1 MDFKLWH
8 QLLRETVYWQ
18 EINHDMAYDIL
29 HRTAV
34 AWAHDQTY
42 YLQSGPERV
51 DLTKLYEQYKL
62 VNILKGNDHGQEVS
76 SENC

>member
-8 QLLRETVYWQ
+8 TVLTEAVYWQ
-18 EINHDMAYDIL
+18 DINEHLAREIL

-42 YLQSGPERV
+42 YMQGVERV
-51 DLTKLYEQYKL
+51 DLTKLYEQCKL
-62 VNILKGNDHGQEVS
+62 IETIKGHHHGQEITS
-76 SENC
+76 DNC

>member
-18 EINHDMAYDIL
+18 DITPDMAYDIL
-29 HRTAV
+29 QRTAV

-62 VNILKGNDHGQEVS
+62 IETIKGTGNGEEIK
-76 SENC
+76 SEDC

>member
-8 QLLRETVYWQ
+8 TVLTEAVYWQ
-18 EINHDMAYDIL
+18 DISEGMSMDIL

-42 YLQSGPERV
+42 YLQGVERV
-51 DLTKLYEQYKL
+51 DLTKLYEQCKL
-62 VNILKGNDHGQEVS
+62 IETIKGYNHGQEIT